1 MFFKKCP
8 MKPTL
13 SCIIIL
19 LFLSSCLT
27 QKKCLVIKD
36 KTACKISEKQ
46 YQYFVDVLENT
57 YMLENEPQLFNLF
70 LNDLFTVYKKGDVN
84 LLAHTAISFRQD
96 REKLEA
102 VNLLLK
108 IRDMQHYYYF
118 YPERIFWKIEKI
130 NAQDSLSNNKGFA
143 ARDFPNNYF
152 ESYESLTPFPYI
164 FTFGNEEQPLI
175 SGIQLF
181 EGIRFIHDLKKVDSK
196 TTSYILESIDN
207 SHGVYF
213 FPLAAFIVN
222 NAKDEIERPEIRRV
236 LSIIYWKL
244 LCLNADVDF

>member
-1 MFFKKCP
+1 

-36 KTACKISEKQ
+36 KTACEISEKQ

-70 LNDLFTVYKKGDVN
+70 LNDLFTVYKKGDGN
-84 LLAHTAISFRQD
+84 LSAHTAISFRQK

-118 YPERIFWKIEKI
+118 YPEMIFWKRERIT
-130 NAQDSLSNNKGFA
+130 AQDSLSNNKGFA
-143 ARDFPNNYF
+143 AHDFPNNYS
-152 ESYESLTPFPYI
+152 ESYVGLTPFPYI

-207 SHGVYF
+207 SGGVYF
-213 FPLAAFIVN
+213 FPLAAFIIN

-236 LSIIYWKL
+236 LSVIYWKL